1 MKRGPFPYIWG
12 SFTLTF
18 YITFHLQ
25 QSRCLLRPIGAVAMQ
40 GSFSSAADLRG
51 CDRGDCGLAFG
62 FDWSGVFPFAF
73 EPSGP
78 SALLTNIKFREGELM
93 SERKTARLVG
103 LILGGLFTCALMLNA
118 FAY

>member
-1 MKRGPFPYIWG
+1 MPQYR
-12 SFTLTF
+12 TMT
-18 YITFHLQ
+18 
-25 QSRCLLRPIGAVAMQ
+25 
-40 GSFSSAADLRG
+40 
-51 CDRGDCGLAFG
+51 
-62 FDWSGVFPFAF
+62 GVFPFAF

-78 SALLTNIKFREGELM
+78 SALLTSIKFREGELM